1 MSEASRNS
9 TPDPQAARRRA
20 VSAFAQADAGFL
32 DAAWQRLGAGRR
44 VGALRGPESGLVM
57 VRGRAGGGGAPF
69 NLGEASVTR
78 ASVTLDD
85 GAVGH
90 AMVLGRDGTR
100 AHFAAV
106 FDALWQDET
115 MRETVEREIVAV
127 IEAALAET
135 DAKRRSETEAT
146 KVDFF
151 TMMRGED

>member
-1 MSEASRNS
+1 MADVSSN
-9 TPDPQAARRRA
+9 PDPAPSAARRRA

-32 DAAWQRLGAGRR
+32 EAAWQSLGEGRT

-90 AMVLGRDGTR
+90 AMVLGRDARR
-100 AHFAAV
+100 ARFAAA

-115 MRETVEREIVAV
+115 MREAIERDVVANV
-127 IEAALAET
+127 EAALAEA
-135 DAKRRSETEAT
+135 DAERRSETEAT